1 MKMFRPHR
9 FPTLT
14 HLAAKTAAGGEGME
28 GAALH
33 ASAAEGFQQGMD
45 KGYQEGYDAGQERGH
60 QAGLSAGYE
69 EGHQRG
75 WQEARQEAQARFE
88 GLAQPLDK
96 ALAELTR
103 LQADYQSVL
112 RKEVVDIVAKVARQV
127 IRCELTLQPTQLLA
141 LIDETLAAM
150 PPAPDGIEIYLNPE
164 ECQRIRELAPVR
176 TQSWTLIPD
185 ARLALG
191 ECRVKVGEREA
202 DAGCNQ
208 RLNACMDQVRSQL
221 LDAEVAPIA
230 EPEAITA
237 PVAQVAPHDA
247 APAAAPETTAV
258 AEPPAKPKATKR
270 RATPAKAKQTEDS
283 AT

>member
-1 MKMFRPHR
+1 MKLFRPHR

-14 HLAAKTAAGGEGME
+14 QLAAKTAAGGEGAD
-28 GAALH
+28 GAAMH
-33 ASAAEGFQQGMD
+33 ASSAEGFQQGLD

-60 QAGLSAGYE
+60 QAGVTAGYE
-69 EGHQRG
+69 EGRQRG
-75 WQEARQEAQARFE
+75 WQEARQEALAHFE

-208 RLNACMDQVRSQL
+208 RLNACMEQVRSQL
-221 LDAEVAPIA
+221 LDAE
-230 EPEAITA
+230 TS
-237 PVAQVAPHDA
+237 
-247 APAAAPETTAV
+247 TAV
-258 AEPPAKPKATKR
+258 AEEITAASAPVAATLHAATASEASAEAPAKPKATKR
-270 RATPAKAKQTEDS
+270 RATPAKAKLTEDS